1 MASVLMEKS
10 ETITL
15 DLCTSILPVVT
26 DLLESKTDR
35 YFLLQSLQ
43 MIMIVAGILVKQS
56 VLTPNLCRFIYVLC
70 HPDILVI
77 KCTQTLSCFI
87 GVVSEAYQDFWASNT
102 LNSISWPIVC
112 WCRSSGRGKVLFS
125 AMTSPIGSY

>member
-35 YFLLQSLQ
+35 YFLSFL
-43 MIMIVAGILVKQS
+43 
-56 VLTPNLCRFIYVLC
+56 R
-70 HPDILVI
+70 
-77 KCTQTLSCFI
+77 
-87 GVVSEAYQDFWASNT
+87 DFDVFMG
-102 LNSISWPIVC
+102 LYGSIIF
-112 WCRSSGRGKVLFS
+112 GTNF
-125 AMTSPIGSY
+125 